1 MNSFVKTLTNKAVT
15 WATDMLI
22 RGRYELWIRKFGR
35 TYADAAEKE
44 RRFANFKETFEFV
57 RKHNR
62 ERTYGCTLGLN
73 NFSDMSWEEFENTYC
88 MKGFMNHLTAEDL
101 EMIENAGREMPTSK
115 AVAKGAWRTKGRSQQ
130 GSSPKGP
137 RRDAKRRLHELRG
150 AASNVKM
157 S

>member
-1 MNSFVKTLTNKAVT
+1 MAAFAKALTNKAVT

-44 RRFANFKETFEFV
+44 RRFANFKECFEFV

-73 NFSDMSWEEFENTYC
+73 QFSDMSMVEFGNTYC
-88 MKGFMNHLTAEDL
+88 MTRADL
-101 EMIENAGREMPTSK
+101 DRQMINEPRCKMPTPK
-115 AVAKGAWRTKGRSQQ
+115 TAAGAWRTKGRSRQY
-130 GSSPKGP
+130 SSPKALEGM
-137 RRDAKRRLHELRG
+137 LRG
-150 AASNVKM
+150 GWM
-157 S
+157 SFVVLLVM